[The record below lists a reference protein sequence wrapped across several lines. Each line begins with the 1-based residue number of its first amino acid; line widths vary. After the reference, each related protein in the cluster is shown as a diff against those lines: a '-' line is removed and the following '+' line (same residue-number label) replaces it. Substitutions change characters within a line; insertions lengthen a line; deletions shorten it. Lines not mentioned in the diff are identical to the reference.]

1 MPTNFPTSLDTFP
14 DASQLSSE
22 YLSTSPHSTL
32 HGNLGDAIEALEA
45 KVGVNNSTVTSTLDY
60 KVSTLRTDVD
70 AHIAD
75 TTGVHGITDTSALL
89 DTGDIGVTVQ
99 AYDAELAALASV
111 TSAANTLPYFT
122 GSGTATTTTLT
133 AFARTLLDDADAAAA
148 RSTLGLVIG
157 TNVQAWSAVLDD
169 LAALT
174 QAADRLPYF
183 DSASTAATTPLTAF
197 ARTLLDDADA
207 ATARATLGL
216 TIGTN
221 VQAWSAILDDLAGL
235 TQAMDRLPYFD
246 SATTAATTPLTS
258 FARTLLDDA
267 DAAAARATL
276 GLVIGTDVQAYDAEL
291 AALAGVTSAADTLPY
306 FTGSG
311 TASTTTLTSFAR
323 TLLDDTSA
331 SVARSTLGLVIGTDV
346 QAYDATL
353 AALAAYNTNGIVT
366 QTAADTFTGRTIT
379 AGSARVSVTNGD
391 GVSGN
396 PTIDVVQAQLD
407 HGSITGLGDDDH
419 TQYANVS
426 AQRTGSQTWVASSS
440 SGADLIL
447 RTTSHSTKGRIRTTS
462 GLDFGVL
469 AETVA
474 GSAILAAAASYN
486 AAIMEIAGTNIFT
499 HTSRQI
505 LLVNTVQ
512 TTDATATT
520 GLSYAT
526 TSGDSYFAEVTVI
539 ARASSTSAGYR
550 LYGTYRNVGG
560 TLTEIGETTVVTH
573 EDVAGW
579 NVTMSASGTNIVVT
593 VTGAAGTTIT
603 WDVFLRMFTNE

>member
-157 TNVQAWSAVLDD
+157 T
-169 LAALT
+169 
-174 QAADRLPYF
+174 
-183 DSASTAATTPLTAF
+183 
-197 ARTLLDDADA
+197 
-207 ATARATLGL
+207 
-216 TIGTN
+216 
-221 VQAWSAILDDLAGL
+221 
-235 TQAMDRLPYFD
+235 
-246 SATTAATTPLTS
+246 
-258 FARTLLDDA
+258 
-267 DAAAARATL
+267 
-276 GLVIGTDVQAYDAEL
+276 
-291 AALAGVTSAADTLPY
+291 
-306 FTGSG
+306 
-311 TASTTTLTSFAR
+311 
-323 TLLDDTSA
+323 
-331 SVARSTLGLVIGTDV
+331 DV

-426 AQRTGSQTWVASSS
+426 AQRTGSQTWEASSS

-474 GSAILAAAASYN
+474 GSAILAAAAPYN

-593 VTGAAGTTIT
+593 VTGAAGITIT